1 MQTEIQSKK
10 KKNKIFL
17 KICLLLLVSL
27 ILWFLIFNMKQI
39 RSGRTVKIEELV
51 SQEYQ
56 SQDEKIYIYFL
67 NQEKVYQKLQNE
79 ETTMTSTKT
88 YALKDGMI
96 QIEDDQR
103 LILLTDGKKLYDLK
117 NRKVL
122 YLNN

>member
-67 NQEKVYQKLQNE
+67 NQEKVYQ
-79 ETTMTSTKT
+79 TSK
-88 YALKDGMI
+88 
-96 QIEDDQR
+96 
-103 LILLTDGKKLYDLK
+103 
-117 NRKVL
+117 
-122 YLNN
+122 

>member
-1 MQTEIQSKK
+1 
-10 KKNKIFL
+10 
-17 KICLLLLVSL
+17 
-27 ILWFLIFNMKQI
+27 
-39 RSGRTVKIEELV
+39 
-51 SQEYQ
+51 
-56 SQDEKIYIYFL
+56 
-67 NQEKVYQKLQNE
+67 
-79 ETTMTSTKT
+79 MTSTKT

>member
-17 KICLLLLVSL
+17 KICLLLLVNL
-27 ILWFLIFNMKQI
+27 IIWFLIFNMKQI

-51 SQEYQ
+51 NQEYQ

-79 ETTMTSTKT
+79 ETTITSTKI
-88 YALKDGMI
+88 YILKDGMI
-96 QIEDDQR
+96 QIEDDPC
-103 LILLTDGKKLYDLK
+103 LILLTEGKKLYDLK
-117 NRKVL
+117 NRKIL

>member
-51 SQEYQ
+51 NQEYQ
-56 SQDEKIYIYFL
+56 SRDEKIYIYFL